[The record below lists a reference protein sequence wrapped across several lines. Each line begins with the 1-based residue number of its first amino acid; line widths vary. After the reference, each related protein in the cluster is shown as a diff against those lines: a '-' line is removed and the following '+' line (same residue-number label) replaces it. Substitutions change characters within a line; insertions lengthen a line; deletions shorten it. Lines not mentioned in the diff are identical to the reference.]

1 MHRDIVWEWADRP
14 GLEHCTVTATSAGV
28 AADGLTLFVLDGTT
42 WRLRYR
48 LACDPGWRFIR
59 GEMTLDGPAD
69 ARTLTLEHGPQGW
82 LVDGRPRPELG
93 DCVDLDIRATPFTN
107 TLPLRRLALI
117 EDAPQAAVVA
127 YVSIPDLTVSAV
139 RQRYTR
145 LAGAGR
151 YRYENLENGF
161 VADLT
166 VDDDGLIV
174 DYPGPWRRR
183 GG

>member
-1 MHRDIVWEWADRP
+1 MKRDIAWEWADRP
-14 GLEHCTVTATSAGV
+14 GLEHCTIAATPTGL
-28 AADGLTLFVLDGTT
+28 AADGLALFVLEGKT

-48 LACDPGWRFIR
+48 LECDGGWRFTR
-59 GEMTLDGPAD
+59 AELALDDGGAP
-69 ARTLTLEHGPQGW
+69 RVLTLEHGPGGW
-82 LVDGRPRPELG
+82 LVDGRAQADLG
-93 DCVDLDIRATPFTN
+93 PCIDIDIRATPLTN
-107 TLPLRRLALI
+107 TLPLRRLDLA
-117 EDAPQAAVVA
+117 EGVPQTATVA
-127 YVSIPDLTVSAV
+127 YVSIPDLAVSPV

-145 LAGAGR
+145 LAGTGR

-166 VDDDGLIV
+166 VDADGLVV

>member
-14 GLEHCTVTATSAGV
+14 GLEHCSVTATPDGV
-28 AADGLTLFVLDGTT
+28 AADGVALFVLEGTT

-48 LACDPGWRFIR
+48 LACDAAWRFAKA
-59 GEMTLDGPAD
+59 ELTLDGVGES
-69 ARTLTLEHGPQGW
+69 RTLTIDHGADGW
-82 LVDGRPRPELG
+82 RVDGQDRPDLG
-93 DCVDLDIRATPFTN
+93 PCIDIDIRATPFTN
-107 TLPLRRLALI
+107 TLPLRRLDLRAG
-117 EDAPQAAVVA
+117 EPQEAVVA
-127 YVSIPDLTVSAV
+127 YVSIPDLGVSPV

-145 LAGAGR
+145 LAGPGG
-151 YRYENLENGF
+151 YRYENLDNGF

-166 VDDDGLIV
+166 VDDDGLVV

>member
-1 MHRDIVWEWADRP
+1 MRRDIVWEWADRP

-28 AADGLTLFVLDGTT
+28 AADGMALFVLDATT

-48 LACDPGWRFIR
+48 LACDAGWRFTAA
-59 GEMTLDGPAD
+59 ELTLDGPGPAQ
-69 ARTLTLEHGPQGW
+69 TLTLEHGARGW
-82 LVDGRPRPELG
+82 LVDGRPRADLG
-93 DCVDLDIRATPFTN
+93 PCIDIDIRATPLTN
-107 TLPLRRLALI
+107 TLPLRRLDLEEGVAQG
-117 EDAPQAAVVA
+117 ATVA
-127 YVSIPDLTVSAV
+127 YVSIPDLAVSPV

-145 LAGAGR
+145 LAGPGR

-166 VDDDGLIV
+166 VDDDGLVV